1 MNAIITI
8 FKKETKAY
16 FTSPGIYIIAF
27 LVAVMFSWTYPLQL
41 NMFTQ
46 LLSNYVMQQGMQQN
60 QLNIHYGLFM
70 RQLSYLNLMLIFAV
84 PAFTMKLFSEEK
96 KMRTLDL
103 LLTSPLTSTE
113 IVLGKFFSALMPV
126 LAMTIL
132 AMSYP
137 MVSVTFA
144 SFNWSLLLIAF
155 FSIFLVGSVY
165 VAMDLFASS
174 LTENML
180 VSYVLSLILNVSIW
194 FVGMGVEA
202 VDSASARQFFEHISL
217 NAHLANLVEGTIR
230 SPGIV
235 FIFSLIS
242 LFVFLTERVLEASRW
257 R

>member
-1 MNAIITI
+1 MSAIYTI

-16 FTSPGIYIIAF
+16 FISPAFYIISF

-46 LLSNYVMQQGMQQN
+46 MLSNYVMQQGMQQN

-103 LLTSPLTSTE
+103 LLTSPLTSAE
-113 IVLGKFFSALMPV
+113 IVIGKFLSALMPV
-126 LAMTIL
+126 LAMSIL
-132 AMSYP
+132 AISYP
-137 MVSVTFA
+137 VVSATFA
-144 SFNWSLLLIAF
+144 SFNWSLLFIAF
-155 FSIFLVGSVY
+155 ASMFLVGSVY

-180 VSYVLSLILNVSIW
+180 VSYVFSLILNVSIW

-202 VDSASARQFFEHISL
+202 VDSGAARQFFEHISL

-230 SPGIV
+230 SPGLV
-235 FIFSLIS
+235 FIFSIIG